1 MLVIQCVRRLA
12 LLVLLGA
19 AAPVWAAADEDRWG
33 SGLRAEYFQD
43 RAITASKEVIA
54 LEAPYRAEDAAIV
67 PLRIRAGIEQTE
79 GRYIK
84 TVTLLIDNN
93 PEPLVG
99 RFHFTP
105 RSGRADLALRV
116 RVNAYS
122 PVRVIAE
129 TSDGELH
136 MDEAYVKAS
145 GGCSAPVGTDLEAAM
160 KRLGRMKFRVK
171 GPDLEQPLQTQLG
184 VSHPNI
190 TGVLIILLLLLTI
203 IVWLSV
209 KPVNLNEVI
218 TSTPASNYEEALN
231 RIEAVQAVEAAN
243 GDLNPVC
250 LSKLMTHG
258 ERTENAIV
266 FLHGFTSC
274 PEQFEQLGEA
284 FFNQGYN
291 VYIPRLPGHGRRRH
305 SHWSRACTPCGSGH
319 PNRPARGTGS
329 GAARTP
335 S

>member
-43 RAITASKEVIA
+43 RPITASKEVIA

-122 PVRVIAE
+122 PVRVVAE

-160 KRLGRMKFRVK
+160 QRLGRMKFRVK

-190 TGVLIILLLLLTI
+190 TGMQMDQLTRMYAPAHYVTRVKVSFDGEPVFWAETDI
-203 IVWLSV
+203 SV
-209 KPVNLNEVI
+209 SE
-218 TSTPASNYEEALN
+218 
-231 RIEAVQAVEAAN
+231 
-243 GDLNPVC
+243 NPNF
-250 LSKLMTHG
+250 
-258 ERTENAIV
+258 R
-266 FLHGFTSC
+266 
-274 PEQFEQLGEA
+274 
-284 FFNQGYN
+284 FFF
-291 VYIPRLPGHGRRRH
+291 VPGHAGELLAEVTDNKGETYSERFRVPV
-305 SHWSRACTPCGSGH
+305 S
-319 PNRPARGTGS
+319 N
-329 GAARTP
+329 
-335 S
+335 